1 MPDATATA
9 AAVQDIPLDQIHAS
23 PYQPRKDFDEESIQ
37 ALASSIEKEGLI
49 QPITLRRSAYGYEL
63 ISGERRL
70 RAVKSLGKTSIEA
83 LVIDVPSEAAAVSK
97 GLVENLQRRDLNPIE
112 EAEGFDR
119 LNKLDPGHWTHEEI
133 AKVAGR
139 SRVYITQSIGILG
152 LPEEIKNDVCR
163 QTLTRSHALDLT
175 RLPDAESQLK
185 AAKEINAKKLGR
197 DEARRLVDKMLGK
210 PEKPK
215 EEKPAKEPQ
224 DGFRL
229 VRKGDRLT
237 ISGSFPADASPDAI
251 RESLNLALSKTVAGV
266 PATGGMSAKSTT
278 LA

>member
-9 AAVQDIPLDQIHAS
+9 AAVQAIPLDQIHAS
-23 PYQPRKDFDEESIQ
+23 PYQPRKDFDEEGIQ
-37 ALASSIEKEGLI
+37 ALAASIEKEGLI

-70 RAVKSLGKTSIEA
+70 RAVKSLGMTSIEA
-83 LVIDVPSEAAAVSK
+83 RVIDVPSEAAAVSK

-119 LNKLDPGHWTHEEI
+119 LNKLDPNHWTHEEI

-139 SRVYITQSIGILG
+139 SRVYITQSIGILS

-185 AAKEINAKKLGR
+185 AAKEISAKKLGR
-197 DEARRLVDKMLGK
+197 DEARHLVDKMLGK
-210 PEKPK
+210 PDQPK
-215 EEKPAKEPQ
+215 AKKFVKMPKT
-224 DGFRL
+224 GFEIAK
-229 VRKGDRLT
+229 KGDQLA
-237 ISGSFPADASPDAI
+237 ISGLFPIDTSADAI
-251 RESLNLALSKTVAGV
+251 RESLNLALSKTIPGV
-266 PATGGMSAKSTT
+266 PATGGTPLKSTT